1 MADINSVID
10 QLSPEELDLLNS
22 DPQMLAAFKAK
33 HMAPANPEGD
43 PNDPHSMAFERS
55 GNYPASSYTTFAPS
69 ADVAMLASAAPGIV
83 RGGTA
88 LLSQTPELLQGAG
101 KIASK
106 GIGMLK
112 APLAEG
118 AAKVGDVL
126 APSVES
132 ADKALMEKLAQHGLK
147 DVKPTVFNSNERD
160 AIVNY
165 ADTMKKLADADKLS
179 PTKLQEIRATLK
191 DVLDNR
197 LIAKASP
204 TGQTVSQAKDAA
216 TAGLKRALPDVGESL
231 DTMRRA
237 YEAQG
242 TKEALKS
249 AAKKAIMVGLGG
261 AAAGLGLKSVGH

>member
-1 MADINSVID
+1 MADIHSVID
-10 QLSPEELDLLNS
+10 QLSPEELDLLNN
-22 DPQMLAAFKAK
+22 DPEMLAKFKAK
-33 HMAPANPEGD
+33 YAAPGSAEGNPT
-43 PNDPHSMAFERS
+43 DPHSMAFERS
-55 GNYPASSYTTFAPS
+55 GNYPPSSMTTFAPS
-69 ADVAMLASAAPGIV
+69 ANIAMLAGAAPSII

-112 APLAEG
+112 TPIAEG
-118 AAKVGDVL
+118 AAKVGDVF
-126 APSVES
+126 APTVES

-147 DVKPTVFNSNERD
+147 DVKPTIFNSNERD

-165 ADTMKKLADADKLS
+165 ADSMKKLADADKLD
-179 PTKLQEIRATLK
+179 PTKLQEVRATLK

-197 LIAKASP
+197 LIAKSSP
-204 TGQTVSQAKDAA
+204 TGQTVVQAKNAA
-216 TAGLKRALPDVGESL
+216 TDALKKRLPDVGESL

-249 AAKKAIMVGLGG
+249 AAKKAILLGLGG